1 MPNTL
6 PKRHVPVTASTIGTS
21 SSSRPKESAKSS
33 SEAVACNCSFQLIS
47 KIGQGGYGS
56 VYLVEKNEGL
66 DQKAIYAMKV
76 FYFHHL
82 NQYNCIL
89 LSTYL
94 CMAQYVIFNCS

>member
-21 SSSRPKESAKSS
+21 SSSRPKESSKSS
-33 SEAVACNCSFQLIS
+33 SEAAACNCSFKLIS

-76 FYFHHL
+76 FFSSFESIQMYS
-82 NQYNCIL
+82 IK
-89 LSTYL
+89 YL
-94 CMAQYVIFNCS
+94 FMHGTVCNI